1 VIDLH
6 SHSTASDGSDSP
18 TEVVRLAAAAGLE
31 ALALTDHDTLEH
43 VVEAQRAAA
52 AADIRLVPGC
62 EISCDL
68 GGRAP
73 GSLHLLVYFV
83 EDQPGPLQDRLVSL
97 QQARAD
103 RNVKI
108 VAALREH
115 GMDITLDEV
124 LEEAG
129 GGSVGRPHLAAVM
142 MRKGY
147 VTSIQEAFDLWLA
160 DGKPAYMERDR
171 LDVATAITL
180 ARASGGV
187 TSVAH
192 PFSLRLRGAELDAFI
207 RDLADIGL
215 DAIECEYGRYSVAE
229 RAELHAVA
237 AAHGLAATGGS
248 DYHGTY
254 KPDLSVGI
262 GTGDLRVP
270 DSLLQGLDRIEARRR
285 D

>member
-1 VIDLH
+1 MIDLH

-43 VVEAQRAAA
+43 IAEARRAAA
-52 AADIRLVPGC
+52 QADVRLVPGC
-62 EISCDL
+62 EISCEL

-83 EDQPGPLQDRLVSL
+83 EDEPGPLQDRLLSL
-97 QQARAD
+97 QEARAG

-108 VAALREH
+108 VAVLRDQ

-147 VTSIQEAFDLWLA
+147 VGSIQEAFDLWLA
-160 DGKPAYMERDR
+160 DGKPAYVERAR
-171 LDVATAITL
+171 LDVATAISL

-192 PFSLRLRGAELDAFI
+192 PFSLKLRGNELDAFV

-215 DAIECEYGRYSVAE
+215 DALECEYGRYSVEE
-229 RAELHAVA
+229 RAELHAIA
-237 AAHGLAATGGS
+237 ASNRILATGGS

-254 KPDLSVGI
+254 KPDLSVGT
-262 GTGDLRVP
+262 GRGDLRVP
-270 DSLLQGLDRIEARRR
+270 DSLLDGLDALEVRRR
-285 D
+285 N

>member
-1 VIDLH
+1 MIDLH
-6 SHSTASDGSDSP
+6 AHSTASDGSDSP

-43 VVEAQRAAA
+43 IAEARHAAA
-52 AADIRLVPGC
+52 AADVRLVPGC
-62 EISCDL
+62 EISCEL

-83 EDQPGPLQDRLVSL
+83 EDEPGPLQDRLVSL
-97 QQARAD
+97 QEARSS

-108 VAALREH
+108 VAAIREH
-115 GMDITLDEV
+115 GMDVTLDEV

-147 VTSIQEAFDLWLA
+147 VSSIQEAFDLWLA
-160 DGKPAYMERDR
+160 DGRPAYMERDR
-171 LDVATAITL
+171 LDVAEAITL

-192 PFSLRLRGAELDAFI
+192 PFSLELQGDELDAFV
-207 RDLADIGL
+207 RELADIGL
-215 DAIECEYGRYSVAE
+215 DALECEYGRYSVEE
-229 RAELHAVA
+229 RAGLHAVA
-237 AAHGLAATGGS
+237 ARNGIVATGGS

-254 KPDLSVGI
+254 KPDLSVGT

-270 DSLLQGLDRIEARRR
+270 DSLLDGLDAIEARRR
-285 D
+285 

>member
-1 VIDLH
+1 MIDLH
-6 SHSTASDGSDSP
+6 AHSTASDGSDSP

-43 VVEAQRAAA
+43 ITEARRAAA
-52 AADIRLVPGC
+52 AADVRLVPGC
-62 EISCDL
+62 EISCEL
-68 GGRAP
+68 AGRAP

-83 EDQPGPLQDRLVSL
+83 EDEPGPLQDHLVSL
-97 QQARAD
+97 QEARST

-108 VAALREH
+108 VAALRGY

-147 VTSIQEAFDLWLA
+147 VESIQEAFDLWLA
-160 DGKPAYMERDR
+160 DGKPAYIERDR
-171 LDVATAITL
+171 LDVAEAISL

-192 PFSLRLRGAELDAFI
+192 PFSLQLRGDQLDAFV
-207 RDLADIGL
+207 RELTELGL
-215 DAIECEYGRYSVAE
+215 DALECEYGRYSVEE
-229 RAELHAVA
+229 RAELRAIA
-237 AAHGLAATGGS
+237 AGNRIAATGGS

-254 KPDLSVGI
+254 KPDLSIGT

-270 DSLLQGLDRIEARRR
+270 DSLLDALDAIEARRR
-285 D
+285 R

>member
-1 VIDLH
+1 MIDLH

-62 EISCDL
+62 EISCEL

-83 EDQPGPLQDRLVSL
+83 EDEPGPLQDRLAGL
-97 QQARAD
+97 QEARST

-108 VAALREH
+108 VAALREQ
-115 GMDITLDEV
+115 GMDVTLDEV
-124 LEEAG
+124 LDEAG

-147 VTSIQEAFDLWLA
+147 VASIQEAFDLWLA
-160 DGKPAYMERDR
+160 DGKPAYTERER

-192 PFSLRLRGAELDAFI
+192 PLSLELRGAELHGFV
-207 RDLADIGL
+207 RELADIGL
-215 DAIECEYGRYSVAE
+215 DALECEYGRYSVEE

-237 AAHGLAATGGS
+237 ASNGLAATGGS

-254 KPDLSVGI
+254 KPDLRVGV

-270 DSLLQGLDRIEARRR
+270 DALLDGLDAIEARRR
-285 D
+285 S